1 MEAVL
6 NRYGIGR
13 YNERATLVK
22 QSQATDCNAE
32 APLVPVRQQAPILPQ
47 EQSRSLP
54 RTPQTRSARQPLA
67 PSSVTSPEQFSAP
80 STNLNLGV
88 GFSPERVSAMDREI
102 ESLIARFESTLL
114 AAQANNSK
122 IFASTQDLVEQS
134 LKSGAYASADT
145 TALPQT
151 SYANGLSHPAITE
164 ARARLEKFHQFVEQ
178 GDYTQARQQW
188 IEARRTLWDNYPTD
202 RQFAQ
207 SEMRAMWLDRGT
219 IVKAR
224 SEADLAKVFDRMAQ
238 AGINTVFFETVNA
251 SYTIYPS
258 RIAPEQNP
266 LTKGWDP
273 LKAAVKLAHERGME
287 LHAWVWTFAAANQR
301 HNLILNQPRNYLGPV
316 LSRHP
321 KWAITD
327 KKGGVFDFTAQYH
340 KAFLD
345 PANPEVQRYLQALVE
360 EIATQ
365 YDVDGIQFDYIR
377 YPFQDPQRNQIFG
390 YSEISRSQF
399 KQQTGVDP
407 LKISPSHPLWHQWTT
422 YRVRQVDNFVAT
434 TSIKLKQKRPD
445 LLVSVAVFPLPRQE
459 RLMRLQQNW
468 EEWGQRGWVDAT
480 VLMTYALD
488 TINLEETTKI
498 LLDSSSAGSSLLI
511 PGLRLLSVPDP
522 VTFDQ
527 LQLIYAISP
536 LAVTPSLLPE
546 NFIPRR
552 CSLFSP
558 APKVLPLPQNQLR
571 YPIVNPFNLSSIA
584 MEHYSENGATC

>member
-1 MEAVL
+1 
-6 NRYGIGR
+6 
-13 YNERATLVK
+13 
-22 QSQATDCNAE
+22 
-32 APLVPVRQQAPILPQ
+32 
-47 EQSRSLP
+47 
-54 RTPQTRSARQPLA
+54 
-67 PSSVTSPEQFSAP
+67 
-80 STNLNLGV
+80 
-88 GFSPERVSAMDREI
+88 
-102 ESLIARFESTLL
+102 
-114 AAQANNSK
+114 
-122 IFASTQDLVEQS
+122 
-134 LKSGAYASADT
+134 
-145 TALPQT
+145 
-151 SYANGLSHPAITE
+151 
-164 ARARLEKFHQFVEQ
+164 
-178 GDYTQARQQW
+178 
-188 IEARRTLWDNYPTD
+188 
-202 RQFAQ
+202 
-207 SEMRAMWLDRGT
+207 
-219 IVKAR
+219 
-224 SEADLAKVFDRMAQ
+224 
-238 AGINTVFFETVNA
+238 
-251 SYTIYPS
+251 
-258 RIAPEQNP
+258 
-266 LTKGWDP
+266 
-273 LKAAVKLAHERGME
+273 ME

-434 TSIKLKQKRPD
+434 TSTKLKQKRPD

-527 LQLIYAISP
+527 LQYLRNIPSSGYALFATENFTPELQSIFSRTQGSTTTAKSAPLPYRQPFQSVVDRYGALQREWSYLLTHNLINMDEITMREWGEQTDRLSVVLKR
-536 LAVTPSLLPE
+536 LAEQPSPE
-546 NFIPRR
+546 NLTTAQTTLTNFRSRFDRWMSLQKTNNLIKYKLGKIAWQCSIIYLFMAIALQLPNEGRR
-552 CSLFSP
+552 L
-558 APKVLPLPQNQLR
+558 L
-571 YPIVNPFNLSSIA
+571 
-584 MEHYSENGATC
+584 